1 MFFIGTIHLLSRAE
15 SNQIKEKILN
25 NDFFTSIGEG
35 TSHRSNS
42 FTTVW
47 NREHETIQRLGFEVH
62 ASVMLKLLTELDDV
76 WMSDGVRHKPDKR
89 KENRAETTRA
99 RPRVHVT
106 VSKPICME

>member
-47 NREHETIQRLGFEVH
+47 NREHETIQRFGFEVDV
-62 ASVMLKLLTELDDV
+62 SVTLKLLPELGDV
-76 WMSDGVRHKPDKR
+76 WSDKPDKG
-89 KENRAETTRA
+89 KENRAQTTRA

-106 VSKPICME
+106 RQQTHLHGLMVR